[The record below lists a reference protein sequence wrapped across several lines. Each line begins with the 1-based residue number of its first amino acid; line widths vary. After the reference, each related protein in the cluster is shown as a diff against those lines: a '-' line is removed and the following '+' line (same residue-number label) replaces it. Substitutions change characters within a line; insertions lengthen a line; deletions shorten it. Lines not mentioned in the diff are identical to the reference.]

1 MSVDGWKGSTAC
13 KQFES
18 VSDLLMCV
26 SSLLQNGRT
35 PCDADIERLTLNEG
49 YINGS
54 HHVSIFG
61 ALTVSIVKFL
71 TRLTLIIS
79 LELRIF

>member
-1 MSVDGWKGSTAC
+1 MAGKVPLL
-13 KQFES
+13 
-18 VSDLLMCV
+18 VSSLRVCRIFLMCV

-61 ALTVSIVKFL
+61 ALTVSVVKFL
-71 TRLTLIIS
+71 TKLTLIIS